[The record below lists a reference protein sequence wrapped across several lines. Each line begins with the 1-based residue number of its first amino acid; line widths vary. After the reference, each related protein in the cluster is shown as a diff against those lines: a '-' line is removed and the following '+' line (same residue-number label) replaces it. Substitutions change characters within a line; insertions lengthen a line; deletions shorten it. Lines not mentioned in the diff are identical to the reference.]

1 MLELAG
7 RVPIQLTP
15 RQTVLVTALALGLV
29 VAFIVMAL
37 FETLLGAVIRFI
49 LRITG
54 HKPPRKSNFSRV
66 LDEFEERTRRTE
78 KK

>member
-7 RVPIQLTP
+7 RIPIQLTP

-29 VAFIVMAL
+29 VAVIVMAM
-37 FETLLGAVIRFI
+37 FETVMGGVIGFF

-54 HKPPRKSNFSRV
+54 HKPPRKSQFSRV
-66 LDEFEERTRRTE
+66 LDEFEERTRER
-78 KK
+78 K

>member
-7 RVPIQLTP
+7 RIPIQLTP

-29 VAFIVMAL
+29 VAVIVMAM
-37 FETLLGAVIRFI
+37 FETVMGGVIGLF

-54 HKPPRKSNFSRV
+54 HKPPRKSQFSRV
-66 LDEFEERTRRTE
+66 LDEFEERTRKR
-78 KK
+78 K